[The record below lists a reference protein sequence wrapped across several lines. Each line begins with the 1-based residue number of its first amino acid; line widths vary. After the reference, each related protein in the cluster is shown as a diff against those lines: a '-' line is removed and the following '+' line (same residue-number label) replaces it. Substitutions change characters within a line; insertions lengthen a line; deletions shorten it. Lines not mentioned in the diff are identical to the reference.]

1 MINELAERKNMINK
15 DEMMNPILEV
25 CPSFRAE
32 WDAFVDEW
40 KDEKDGLP
48 LYLSLSSLARHL
60 TSMLEVGETE
70 AFPEIFKIIERWHTE
85 GDGYVREAATVG
97 LLEDLQNTNLHEKTN
112 PEQFRCY
119 LGTESLKWWDKLH
132 GFWERGEMLR
142 P

>member
-1 MINELAERKNMINK
+1 MINK
-15 DEMMNPILEV
+15 DEMMSPILEG

-32 WDAFVDEW
+32 WDTFVDEW

-48 LYLSLSSLARHL
+48 IYLSLSSLARHL
-60 TSMLEVGETE
+60 ISMLEVGQTE
-70 AFPEIFKIIERWHTE
+70 AFPEIFEIVERWHIE
-85 GDGYVREAATVG
+85 GDEYVREAATVG
-97 LLEDLQNTNLHEKTN
+97 LLEDLQNTNLHKKTS

-119 LGTESLKWWDKLH
+119 LGTESLKWWDKLY